1 MLQKGSVGIK
11 GKNKLLFDDLPLY
24 MRTLMQASRVGK
36 NIIFSSDDTE
46 MINESK
52 KIPNVIPLKRPKEL
66 SLASS
71 PKLPVLRHAIKHFQE
86 NFKEKPNL
94 IIDLQVTSPLRLDGE
109 IIDSYNFLK
118 NRKEYNNLISIS
130 QSIYHPSYN
139 LVKIDNNLKVELLN
153 VSKDITGEMIT
164 NNYFINGSIFIWKY
178 DEIMKDKNTLVRKR
192 SRL

>member
-1 MLQKGSVGIK
+1 MV
-11 GKNKLLFDDLPLY
+11 
-24 MRTLMQASRVGK
+24 
-36 NIIFSSDDTE
+36 
-46 MINESK
+46 K

-118 NRKEYNNLISIS
+118 IGKNI
-130 QSIYHPSYN
+130 
-139 LVKIDNNLKVELLN
+139 
-153 VSKDITGEMIT
+153 IT
-164 NNYFINGSIFIWKY
+164 
-178 DEIMKDKNTLVRKR
+178 
-192 SRL
+192 

>member
-1 MLQKGSVGIK
+1 MEYIDSKDLIIVAARKGSVGIK

-94 IIDLQVTSPLRLDGE
+94 IIDLQVTSPLRLDG
-109 IIDSYNFLK
+109 
-118 NRKEYNNLISIS
+118 NN
-130 QSIYHPSYN
+130 
-139 LVKIDNNLKVELLN
+139 
-153 VSKDITGEMIT
+153 
-164 NNYFINGSIFIWKY
+164 
-178 DEIMKDKNTLVRKR
+178 
-192 SRL
+192 